1 MTFIIWRKKLSA
13 SLTFISVQFSRS
25 VVPDSL
31 RPHESQHARTPCP
44 SPTPGVHSNLRSLSR
59 SCHPAI
65 SSCCPLFL
73 LAPTPKKEECAI
85 NLPSQRVSAYQ
96 DKIVHLNNFNIINVN
111 NLVGTEIYGKSVS
124 IWQILIG

>member
-1 MTFIIWRKKLSA
+1 MACSPWGRRESDMTEGLGHA
-13 SLTFISVQFSRS
+13 HMPQAQFHRRGS
-25 VVPDSL
+25 
-31 RPHESQHARTPCP
+31 
-44 SPTPGVHSNLRSLSR
+44 
-59 SCHPAI
+59 
-65 SSCCPLFL
+65 F
-73 LAPTPKKEECAI
+73 LAPTPRKEECAI